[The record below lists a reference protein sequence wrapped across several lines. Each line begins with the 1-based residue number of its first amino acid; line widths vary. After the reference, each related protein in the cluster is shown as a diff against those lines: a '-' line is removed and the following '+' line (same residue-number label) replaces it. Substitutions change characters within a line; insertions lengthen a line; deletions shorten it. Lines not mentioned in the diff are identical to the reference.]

1 MLRKEKK
8 KMKSNFSRMPSVTIS
23 RSKFLRKSQHKT
35 SLLLGELTPIYLDEV
50 LPGDTRKID
59 IGSLIRMSTPV
70 APVMDNIYVDLYA
83 FFVPNRLTWNHW
95 KEFMGENNSSAGIYS
110 GTAYTIPSVDIF
122 ASSVGKNSLGD
133 HLGLPVVSADS
144 SKHLYVSA
152 LPCRAYRLIY
162 NRFFRDQNLIAPSI
176 VPLGDSP
183 NLSYDDYAQPLKKV
197 AKVSD
202 YFTRALPYA
211 QKGAP
216 VSIPLGTSAPVIAT
230 TTLSDL
236 GNTMMLGHTAIGGG
250 SAVGSGP
257 LGVANGYVYEGSN
270 TFTAGDSIRWSN
282 LAVDLSSATAATINQ
297 LRFAFQ
303 YQKLLEKDALY
314 GTRYWEIIKAHFGVT
329 APDASLQDPE
339 LLGHRKIYVNVDQVI
354 QTTGVNQST
363 PASNTLGAT
372 AAVSVTGDAGN
383 IFSKSF
389 TEHGFIMILACARHD
404 QTYAQGVE
412 RMWSR
417 KARTDFYFPVF
428 ANLGAQTVLN
438 KEIYAQG
445 DQATNDEK
453 AFGFQEAWAEY
464 RYKPSKA
471 TGLLNPSVSG
481 SLGYWTLTNDF
492 GSLPTLGQTFIEQ
505 DRNAIARV
513 LQTGST
519 GPDFICDFAFQDT
532 AVRPMPLYSIPGLID
547 HH

>member
-1 MLRKEKK
+1 MT
-8 KMKSNFSRMPSVTIS
+8 SNFSRLPSVSIT
-23 RSKFLRKSQHKT
+23 RSKFNRKSQHKT
-35 SLLLGELTPIYLDEV
+35 SLKLGELTPIYIDEV

-59 IGSLIRMSTPV
+59 IGTLIRMSNPI
-70 APVMDNIYVDLYA
+70 APIMDNIYLDIYA
-83 FFVPNRLTWNHW
+83 FFVPNRLTWSHW

-110 GTAYTIPSVDIF
+110 GSEFTIPTIDIY
-122 ASSVGKNSLGD
+122 STGIPSGSIGD
-133 HLGLPVVSADS
+133 HFGLPVVSSDN
-144 SKHLYVSA
+144 SKHLYVSV
-152 LPCRAYRLIY
+152 LPKRGERLIY
-162 NRFFRDQNLIAPSI
+162 NRFFRDQNVIAPLA
-176 VPLGDSP
+176 VPLTDTGNSTHDRYSD
-183 NLSYDDYAQPLKKV
+183 NLLKV

-216 VSIPLGTSAPVIAT
+216 VTIPLGTDAPLIAKTAVLSSELNPLGAPVQFGYSNGSSASFLSSGTLAGSGAGVIQTSGAT
-230 TTLSDL
+230 T
-236 GNTMMLGHTAIGGG
+236 
-250 SAVGSGP
+250 GSGSKIQ
-257 LGVANGYVYEGSN
+257 Y
-270 TFTAGDSIRWSN
+270 TN
-282 LAVDLSSATAATINQ
+282 LYADLSRATAASINS

-339 LLGHRKIYVNVDQVI
+339 LLGHRKIFINVDQVV
-354 QTTGVNQST
+354 QTTGINQAVPS
-363 PASNTLGAT
+363 SNQLGQT

-383 IFSKSF
+383 LFTKSF
-389 TEHGFIMILACARHD
+389 SEHGYIHIYVCARHD
-404 QTYAQGVE
+404 QTYGQGVE
-412 RMWSR
+412 RSWSR
-417 KARTDFYFPVF
+417 VHRSDFYFPVF

-445 DQATNDEK
+445 DTTTNDEK

-471 TGLLNPSVSG
+471 TGLLNPSVAN
-481 SLGYWTLTNDF
+481 SLGYWTLTNNF
-492 GSLPTLGQTFIEQ
+492 AALPTLGQTFIEQ
-505 DRNAIARV
+505 DRDAIGRV

-519 GPDFICDFAFQDT
+519 GPDFICDFAFKDV

>member
-1 MLRKEKK
+1 MLRKRLR
-8 KMKSNFSRMPSVTIS
+8 MKANFSRLPSVSIS
-23 RSKFLRKSQHKT
+23 RSKFNRKSQHKT
-35 SLLLGELTPIYLDEV
+35 SLKLGEITPIYVDEV

-59 IGSLIRMSTPV
+59 LGSLIRMSTPV
-70 APVMDNIYVDLYA
+70 APIMDNIYIDIYA
-83 FFVPNRLTWNHW
+83 FFVPNRLVWTHW

-110 GTAYTIPSVDIF
+110 GTAYTIPKTDLF
-122 ASSVGKNSLGD
+122 AYTNYVGSIGD
-133 HLGLPVVSADS
+133 HMGLPITAADAT
-144 SKHLYVSA
+144 KHLWVSC
-152 LPCRAYRLIY
+152 LPIRGYKRIY
-162 NRFFRDQNLIAPSI
+162 NRFFRDQNLIAP
-176 VPLGDSP
+176 VYWNNGDTANGTDSYGG
-183 NLSYDDYAQPLKKV
+183 NLLLA

-216 VSIPLGTSAPVIAT
+216 VTIPLGTTAPVFW
-230 TTLSDL
+230 S
-236 GNTMMLGHTAIGGG
+236 NG
-250 SAVGSGP
+250 SNNAVAYGTNLTSPALAVGATSTNTWAGSSGIQ
-257 LGVANGYVYEGSN
+257 LKA
-270 TFTAGDSIRWSN
+270 
-282 LAVDLSSATAATINQ
+282 DLSAATSATINQ

-339 LLGHRKIYVNVDQVI
+339 LLGHRKIWVNIDQVV

-363 PASNTLGAT
+363 PSSNTLGAT
-372 AAVSVTGDAGN
+372 AAVSVTADAGN
-383 IFSKSF
+383 IFTKSF
-389 TEHGFIMILACARHD
+389 TEHGFIHIYAVARHD
-404 QTYAQGVE
+404 QTYGQGVD

-417 KARTDFYFPVF
+417 TERTDFYFPVF

-445 DQATNDEK
+445 DGSTNDDK

-471 TGLLNPSVSG
+471 TGILNPSVSN
-481 SLGYWTLTNDF
+481 SLGYWTLANNF
-492 GSLPTLGQTFIEQ
+492 GALPTLGQTFIEQ
-505 DRNAIARV
+505 DRNALARC
-513 LQTGST
+513 LQTGSS
-519 GPDFICDFAFQDT
+519 GPDFICDFAFQDI